1 MFKKFLSFIFSLI
14 LSFSSLFLFSCKKE
28 DNVIDIYVVD
38 GIPTLSVCRL
48 FEFNEIW
55 SNKNK
60 YEIKVHV
67 VNGVDA
73 IKGAITRKEAD
84 LAVCPINL
92 ASAFYNGG
100 VNYRLLYVNV
110 LNTLHLVSNEVF
122 YIRELRGKTVY
133 NTGLGGT
140 PDVAFKGILNKLQYK
155 YTENLSIAESNKV
168 NIKYVPTTAD
178 VVSLFSSNVATY
190 ALIPEPYFSDLNSI
204 EFLVK
209 SSYSLQE
216 LWDNYYDS
224 SIMQAGV
231 IVNEDFLYDDY
242 EVVEGIA
249 SRLKDNVDFIRLNI
263 DKVNELLSS
272 NGSTFTISNEDFS
285 GSRYGLTFLNSLLNK
300 TKIET
305 YLRVLYENSP
315 SSIGGKLPNDDFYL
329 DYEDLVKFQR

>member
-92 ASAFYNGG
+92 ASALYNGG

-122 YIRELRGKTVY
+122 YISELRGKTVY

-140 PDVAFKGILNKLQYK
+140 PDVAFKGILNKLQYIK
-155 YTENLSIAESNKV
+155 MKHFQIA
-168 NIKYVPTTAD
+168 
-178 VVSLFSSNVATY
+178 LH
-190 ALIPEPYFSDLNSI
+190 
-204 EFLVK
+204 
-209 SSYSLQE
+209 
-216 LWDNYYDS
+216 
-224 SIMQAGV
+224 
-231 IVNEDFLYDDY
+231 
-242 EVVEGIA
+242 
-249 SRLKDNVDFIRLNI
+249 
-263 DKVNELLSS
+263 
-272 NGSTFTISNEDFS
+272 
-285 GSRYGLTFLNSLLNK
+285 
-300 TKIET
+300 
-305 YLRVLYENSP
+305 
-315 SSIGGKLPNDDFYL
+315 
-329 DYEDLVKFQR
+329 